1 MTMHLVGPYMTTTV
15 YSRKKSKPKKKTQA
29 QLQSEAKHEKYLRK
43 MGVHPDQRKPREKQD
58 LIKGDKCYGSTA
70 GSNPVREGSIPS
82 SSANIPGYDKS
93 MAKPAPKV
101 YTGTEIVGIAVM
113 HKSNAVPIRGKKQA
127 EEIARMRRG

>member
-43 MGVHPDQRKPREKQD
+43 MGVHSDQRKEVQNKFN
-58 LIKGDKCYGSTA
+58 KGDKCYGSTA

-82 SSANIPGYDKS
+82 SSANSLFYDKS